1 MNEAEKLA
9 DKCDES
15 AELWLNEIYTRHKAA
30 ALLRRQAEQIRELR
44 EALEGVMEGCAY
56 QQIQGEW
63 AWHEKTMPTNAALTR
78 ARTVLSNTKEEI

>member
-1 MNEAEKLA
+1 MSKEAEKLA

-44 EALEGVMEGCAY
+44 TALKEIADDYAGRFDLDS
-56 QQIQGEW
+56 
-63 AWHEKTMPTNAALTR
+63 PSTNPGIKSSIRQARAALR
-78 ARTVLSNTKEEI
+78 NTKEEI